1 MSSHRLLVVLVI
13 VALLSSL
20 PLSTMSRPKI
30 LLLGDSLTQLSWD
43 GWGGKLAHV
52 YQRRADVI
60 NRGMAGYNTDWF
72 LKYLQQHE
80 RDVLVD
86 NVVLVII
93 FFGANDA
100 SCKTLNPRHHVPIP
114 TYQDNLK
121 TMIQKCRTHYQ
132 DVPIIVMTPPPVQHE
147 QRLSYQKERYGD
159 KATGVLERSLELSG
173 QYANAAQQVV
183 AHDDSNN
190 NTCLINLWKTMQ
202 LDSNWERFFYDGL
215 HFSREGNEFVA
226 QSILRKI
233 EQEIPQLAVT
243 PCPHTS
249 QYANS
254 ASKCPS
260 LPQSGPYHD
269 EIDHTNPSK
278 AFE

>member
-1 MSSHRLLVVLVI
+1 
-13 VALLSSL
+13 
-20 PLSTMSRPKI
+20 MSRPKI

-43 GWGGKLAHV
+43 GWGGTLAHV

-72 LKYLQQHE
+72 LKYLEQHE
-80 RDVLVD
+80 KDVLVD

-114 TYQDNLK
+114 AYQENIK
-121 TMIQKCRTHYQ
+121 TMIVKCRTRYP
-132 DVPIIVMTPPPVQHE
+132 DVPIIVITPPPVQHE

-159 KATGVLERSLELSG
+159 KATGLLERSLELSG
-173 QYANAAQQVV
+173 QYAQAAKEV
-183 AHDDSNN
+183 ADAS
-190 NTCLINLWKTMQ
+190 NTCLIHLWKTMQ

-226 QSILRKI
+226 ESILRKI

-243 PCPHTS
+243 PCPHTF

-254 ASKCPS
+254 ASTCPS

-269 EIDHTNPSK
+269 EIDHTQPSK